1 MDLDLP
7 KPILDPSSQE
17 NTSTTVQHTHPQKYI
32 ASKKLAVKIGKSHIS
47 MILQFVKKN
56 IQRLK
61 LPYSFVKRI
70 TPAKDKILQ
79 TSVKNCFISATAIPG
94 CTLLLPNT
102 ARTTAQ
108 GLYLYTYIKV
118 DTKSKKLETR

>member
-7 KPILDPSSQE
+7 TPVLDPSFQE

-32 ASKKLAVKIGKSHIS
+32 ASKKIS
-47 MILQFVKKN
+47 SENSQITHFNDATICKKN